1 MITVGHLAQHILQ
14 LQPDRAPARL
24 ALYHY
29 LIHHCDPEQEL
40 KTEVIN
46 RFVLRCLSFEHW
58 QKNRKELQM
67 DLEACLQSYT
77 DTYRVMFTAQHI
89 QWPAELQV
97 MKLEN
102 LDEMRLITEAYL
114 REKEDGSTK
123 IQVLIERSERIVA
136 LKLRADHSFEVQLFP
151 EFVYLKGGKLHPL
164 VQDLSLHYDASLT
177 FAPHRIQHLPIDQNS
192 TARFR
197 FSEEGCTGRLI
208 RGYTFQKAM
217 TFDGGK
223 MNKFPILFYP
233 IKRLEQLF
241 INRKS
246 DPMYV
251 ELVQLLEK
259 AVELLRAGHPEAQK
273 FARAAFD
280 RGRLALEQIFPDDN
294 LVRLLVNSL
303 EVVVR
308 TDLQRAQSSPSPA
321 AKLITSDLDET
332 WDDQGIQ
339 IL

>member
-14 LQPDRAPARL
+14 LQPERSPARL
-24 ALYHY
+24 AFYHF

-46 RFVLRCLSFEHW
+46 RFILRCLSFEHW
-58 QKNRKELQM
+58 QKNRKDLQLEL
-67 DLEACLQSYT
+67 ESSLQSYT
-77 DTYRVMFTAQHI
+77 DSYRVMFTAQHI
-89 QWPAELQV
+89 QWPAEIQV
-97 MKLEN
+97 FQIEN
-102 LDEMRLITEAYL
+102 LEEMKSVTETYL
-114 REKEDGSTK
+114 KEREDPSTK
-123 IQVLIERSERIVA
+123 IQVMVERNERVIA
-136 LKLRADHSFEVQLFP
+136 LKLKQDQSFEVQIFP
-151 EFVYLKGGKLHPL
+151 EYVFLRGGQLRPL
-164 VQDLSLHYDASLT
+164 VQDMSLHYDSSLT
-177 FAPHRIQHLPIDQNS
+177 FSAHKVQHLPIDQHTS
-192 TARFR
+192 ARFR

-217 TFDGGK
+217 VFDGGK

-251 ELVQLLEK
+251 ELVQILEK
-259 AVELLRAGHPEAQK
+259 AVDLLRAGHPEAQK

-308 TDLQRAQSSPSPA
+308 TDLQRAQSSPPPTS
-321 AKLITSDLDET
+321 KHITSEIDEA